1 MLLKAAASIG
11 RYGPR
16 LDAAPTELI
25 ACFSPGNYKDFAPT
39 AYGACL
45 TLQCAN
51 SRIASPRRPRF
62 TGRPS
67 LNRGLERTLGGSR
80 GESRG
85 DRRSRCNPPAS
96 GGVKSLAKCLQYSE
110 EMSFHGKEYL
120 LDQAETSRRA
130 DQI

>member
-11 RYGPR
+11 RYGSR

-25 ACFSPGNYKDFAPT
+25 ACFSPGNYKDLPLRSMPDPT
-39 AYGACL
+39 MCK
-45 TLQCAN
+45 LQD
-51 SRIASPRRPRF
+51 RISEVTRF

-67 LNRGLERTLGGSR
+67 LNRGLERTLRGSR
-80 GESRG
+80 VESRG

-110 EMSFHGKEYL
+110 EMSFHEL
-120 LDQAETSRRA
+120 RFEP
-130 DQI
+130 

>member
-1 MLLKAAASIG
+1 M
-11 RYGPR
+11 
-16 LDAAPTELI
+16 
-25 ACFSPGNYKDFAPT
+25 FSPVTIKILALRPT
-39 AYGACL
+39 GACL

-51 SRIASPRRPRF
+51 STIASPRRPRF